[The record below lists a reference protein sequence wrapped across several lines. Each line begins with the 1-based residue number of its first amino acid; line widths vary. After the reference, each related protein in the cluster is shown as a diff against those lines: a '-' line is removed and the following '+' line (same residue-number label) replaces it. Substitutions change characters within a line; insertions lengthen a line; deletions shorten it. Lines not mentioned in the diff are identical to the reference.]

1 METKN
6 NNKELIKENIK
17 EQSNLT
23 EFDLG
28 LQKME
33 EEIFEEWDDVFR
45 RLADS

>member
-17 EQSNLT
+17 EQFNLT
-23 EFDLG
+23 EFDLE
-28 LQKME
+28 LQKKE